1 MSENP
6 QTFIAIAG
14 IVGTIVGS
22 LGGAALGAVLG
33 AKLSRRNQREIQASH
48 IRFQRRLAEQNS
60 DLLKKLNTQQIE
72 KMDKFGKMMNSR
84 LATHGGTLANAIRE
98 RKPLEWPQEEG

>member
-6 QTFIAIAG
+6 QTLIAIAG

-22 LGGAALGAVLG
+22 LGGAALGAILG
-33 AKLSRRNQREIQASH
+33 AKLSKKNQREIQANQ
-48 IRFQRRLAEQNS
+48 IAFQEKLAEKNEA
-60 DLLKKLNTQQIE
+60 LLEKLNTQQIE
-72 KMDKFGKMMNSR
+72 KIHQFGQMMNSR

-98 RKPLEWPQEEG
+98 RKPIEWPQEEY